1 MKTKNKILV
10 LFLII
15 PILNLVYLFL
25 YKKDDKIL
33 GHLDSVVDS
42 IGQSTGTILVLV
54 IINLIFNFLIN
65 KKWEIRLS
73 TLNFIIYC
81 LIIISLFLVNIYIK
95 QKEYTDYN
103 NRINEEMTQL
113 KNELTKYDN
122 MIKYLIK

>member
-33 GHLDSVVDS
+33 GHLDSIVGS
-42 IGQSTGTILVLV
+42 IGQSTGTILVLLL
-54 IINLIFNFLIN
+54 INLIYNFIIN

-73 TLNFIIYC
+73 NLNFIVYS
-81 LIIISLFLVNIYIK
+81 LIIIGLFLKRLNKCLRNYMIIHHLRLNHYYFYFFFMII
-95 QKEYTDYN
+95 
-103 NRINEEMTQL
+103 RIF
-113 KNELTKYDN
+113 
-122 MIKYLIK
+122 

>member
-33 GHLDSVVDS
+33 GHLDSVVGS

-54 IINLIFNFLIN
+54 IINLIFNI
-65 KKWEIRLS
+65 
-73 TLNFIIYC
+73 
-81 LIIISLFLVNIYIK
+81 
-95 QKEYTDYN
+95 
-103 NRINEEMTQL
+103 
-113 KNELTKYDN
+113 
-122 MIKYLIK
+122 